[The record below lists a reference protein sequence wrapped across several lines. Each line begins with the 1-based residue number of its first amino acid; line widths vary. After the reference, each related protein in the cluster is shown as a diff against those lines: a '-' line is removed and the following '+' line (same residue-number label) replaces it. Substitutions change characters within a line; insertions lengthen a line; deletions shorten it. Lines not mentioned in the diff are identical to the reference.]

1 MGERFRHRLRVR
13 YSECD
18 PQGVVFNA
26 RYLDYHDVAMTELH
40 REALGPYQD
49 LVEAGVE
56 MVVAE
61 ATLRFLG
68 PAGFDDQ
75 LDLLLWVTRL
85 GETSVTTSLAVR
97 KGSEVIVETAVR
109 YVFVNAAT
117 RRKTPIPAAV
127 RKGLSRFQLA
137 RESNGGEPG

>member
-40 REALGPYQD
+40 REALGSYRE
-49 LVEAGVE
+49 LVEAGAE

-61 ATLRFLG
+61 ASLRFLG
-68 PAGFDDQ
+68 SAGFDEV
-75 LDLLLWVTRL
+75 LELSLWVTRL
-85 GETSVTTSLAVR
+85 GETSLSTRLAVR
-97 KGSEVIVETAVR
+97 RAEEVIVEGDVR
-109 YVFVNAAT
+109 YVFVDAAG
-117 RRKTPIPAAV
+117 RAKTPIPEGV
-127 RKGLSRFQLA
+127 RERLA
-137 RESNGGEPG
+137 RFHIPPEPGDG

>member
-1 MGERFRHRLRVR
+1 MTGQRFHHRLRVR

-40 REALGPYQD
+40 REALGPYRE

-61 ATLRFLG
+61 ASLRFLG
-68 PAGFDDQ
+68 SAGFDDV
-75 LDLLLWVTRL
+75 LDLSLWVTRL
-85 GETSVTTSLAVR
+85 GETSFSTSLAVR
-97 KGSEVIVETAVR
+97 REEEVIVEGAVR
-109 YVFVNAAT
+109 YVFVDVASRA
-117 RRKTPIPAAV
+117 KTPMPPWVRERLARFHIPA
-127 RKGLSRFQLA
+127 
-137 RESNGGEPG
+137 EPG